1 MIVNQYIPINMLHY
15 QSTQIYL
22 SMNMEVQTNANP
34 VTTQTVPVNQHNRAN
49 QLTNE
54 TQQK

>member
-1 MIVNQYIPINMLHY
+1 MLHY
-15 QSTQIYL
+15 QNTQIYL